1 MLILSR
7 KMGESI
13 HLGDSVTVTV
23 LGVARGQV
31 KIGIEAPRDL
41 SVHRQEVYQR
51 NREENAREASAKTT
65 PFLVSPKTTGM
76 EARHG
81 RLYFSACRVHKPESR
96 VLVALIIDDH
106 HLPRGS
112 A

>member
-51 NREENAREASAKTT
+51 VQEENARAASAKTT
-65 PFLVSPKTTGM
+65 
-76 EARHG
+76 
-81 RLYFSACRVHKPESR
+81 
-96 VLVALIIDDH
+96 
-106 HLPRGS
+106 RG
-112 A
+112 

>member
-31 KIGIEAPRDL
+31 KIGIDAPREL
-41 SVHRQEVYQR
+41 SVHRDEVYRRIQ
-51 NREENAREASAKTT
+51 EERVRAASKA
-65 PFLVSPKTTGM
+65 PAS
-76 EARHG
+76 
-81 RLYFSACRVHKPESR
+81 
-96 VLVALIIDDH
+96 
-106 HLPRGS
+106 
-112 A
+112 

>member
-13 HLGDSVTVTV
+13 HVGDTVTVTV

-41 SVHRQEVYQR
+41 SVHREEIYQR
-51 NREENAREASAKTT
+51 IQDEKIQDEKSCGG
-65 PFLVSPKTTGM
+65 SPKAAPT
-76 EARHG
+76 
-81 RLYFSACRVHKPESR
+81 
-96 VLVALIIDDH
+96 
-106 HLPRGS
+106 
-112 A
+112 

>member
-31 KIGIEAPRDL
+31 KIGIDAPREL
-41 SVHRQEVYQR
+41 SVHRDEVYRRIQ
-51 NREENAREASAKTT
+51 EERVRVASKA
-65 PFLVSPKTTGM
+65 PVS
-76 EARHG
+76 
-81 RLYFSACRVHKPESR
+81 
-96 VLVALIIDDH
+96 
-106 HLPRGS
+106 
-112 A
+112 

>member
-31 KIGIEAPRDL
+31 KIGIDAPREL
-41 SVHRQEVYQR
+41 SVHRDEVYRRIQ
-51 NREENAREASAKTT
+51 EERIRVASKASA
-65 PFLVSPKTTGM
+65 S
-76 EARHG
+76 
-81 RLYFSACRVHKPESR
+81 
-96 VLVALIIDDH
+96 
-106 HLPRGS
+106 
-112 A
+112 

>member
-31 KIGIEAPRDL
+31 KIGIDAPREI
-41 SVHRQEVYQR
+41 SVHRDEVYRRIQ
-51 NREENAREASAKTT
+51 EERKRADSNASA
-65 PFLVSPKTTGM
+65 S
-76 EARHG
+76 
-81 RLYFSACRVHKPESR
+81 
-96 VLVALIIDDH
+96 
-106 HLPRGS
+106 
-112 A
+112 

>member
-31 KIGIEAPRDL
+31 KIGIDAPREVA
-41 SVHRQEVYQR
+41 VHRDEVYR
-51 NREENAREASAKTT
+51 RIKEEQARKDSE
-65 PFLVSPKTTGM
+65 P
-76 EARHG
+76 
-81 RLYFSACRVHKPESR
+81 SAC
-96 VLVALIIDDH
+96 
-106 HLPRGS
+106 
-112 A
+112 